1 MFLCLGLVFVLQCL
15 AQIRCERPN
24 IVIVLADDMGWND
37 VGFHS
42 GDMDT
47 PNIDALAY
55 NGVILTR
62 HYSQPV
68 CTPSRAALLTGDYP
82 FRNGM
87 QGRPCRAGLPDGL
100 RTGVKLM
107 PEYFSSLGY
116 KSHLIGKWHLGYQT
130 PNHLPTRR
138 GFNSFFGYLNGFL
151 GYWDGTHYDGDN
163 VGRDIRR
170 NEEEAWRPTYGKYLT
185 HLLTEE
191 AINVIDNHEG
201 TEGLLMI
208 VAEAAIHATNLDIGR
223 EAPYDVKNTTK
234 RGYLRG
240 DHLSLAVVGEL
251 DWSIGQIVLALE
263 KKNILNNTIIVF
275 ISDNGAPSSSPNFC
289 NSGSNWPLRGEKLS
303 VHEGGVRTIA
313 AVWSPLFEEP
323 SRLSD
328 QLFHITDWLPTLYA
342 AAGGDPKDLEIHDGI
357 NQWPSLAQTQSGTR
371 DTVVVDID
379 DVSNCEAIIKGN
391 WKMVKNHEFSNERK
405 FSDKYYGENGRWLRY
420 NDTNLKSSIVAKVL
434 GGVPSNYCQ
443 LRNASTIFS
452 FCPDEANSMAED
464 CHSQYCLY
472 DIYHDPT
479 ECYNIAQHHTD
490 IVENLKALLD
500 DYRKHLVPN
509 THKNYDPRSDPKYWN
524 DYWSPWLN
532 ETTDE

>member
-1 MFLCLGLVFVLQCL
+1 MYLCSGLVLLLQL
-15 AQIRCERPN
+15 VAQIRCEKPN
-24 IVIVLADDMGWND
+24 IVIIIADDMGWND

-68 CTPSRAALLTGDYP
+68 CTPSRTALLTGDYP

-87 QGRPCRAGLPDGL
+87 QGRPCTAGLPDGL
-100 RTGVKLM
+100 RTGIKLM
-107 PEYFSSLGY
+107 PEYFSTLGY

-138 GFNSFFGYLNGFL
+138 GFDTFFGYLNGFL
-151 GYWDGTHYDGDN
+151 GYWDGTHY
-163 VGRDIRR
+163 VMESAGRDIRR
-170 NEEEAWRPTYGKYLT
+170 NEEGAWRSTYGKYLT

-201 TEGLLMI
+201 SEGLLMI
-208 VAEAAIHATNLDIGR
+208 VAEAAVHATNLDIGR
-223 EAPYDVKNTTK
+223 EAPSDVKNTTK
-234 RGYLRG
+234 RGYLR
-240 DHLSLAVVGEL
+240 AIVREL
-251 DWSIGQIVLALE
+251 DWSVGQITLALE
-263 KKNILNNTIIVF
+263 KKQILNNTIIVF
-275 ISDNGAPSSSPNFC
+275 ISDNGAPTSTPNFS

-323 SRLSD
+323 SRVSE

-357 NQWPSLAQTQSGTR
+357 NQWPSLAQSKPGTR

-379 DVSNCEAIIKGN
+379 DVNDCEAIIKGN
-391 WKMVKNHEFSNERK
+391 WKLVKNHGFSKEK
-405 FSDKYYGENGRWLRY
+405 TFSDKYYGETGLWLSY
-420 NDTNLKSSIVAKVL
+420 NETNLKNSIVANVL
-434 GGVPSNYCQ
+434 GGVPNNYWL
-443 LRNASTIFS
+443 LRNSSTIFS
-452 FCPDEANSMAED
+452 ACPEEANSIAVD
-464 CHSQYCLY
+464 CHDKYCLY
-472 DIYHDPT
+472 DIYLDPT
-479 ECYNIAQHHTD
+479 ECYNIAQNHTN
-490 IVENLKALLD
+490 IVEDLKTLLD
-500 DYRKHLVPN
+500 DYRKHLIPN
-509 THKNYDPRSDPKYWN
+509 PAKKYDPRSDPKYWN

-532 ETTDE
+532 ETIDE